1 MIKSLFDG
9 RLVMRVS
16 LPILSL
22 ALAALL
28 AVPPGHAQTPPQSE
42 SPAEPAPSLRD
53 RLKARFADLSVA
65 ADEAEDAARTYEAG
79 SGSRS
84 IAVAVKA
91 HHTWTA
97 AGRSPQEATL
107 RTLEGCQVQYG
118 EPCTLVAAGDK
129 VETKPA
135 QDMPRVKYSGRFEPE
150 RTPFVRDSLAQRA
163 DVNGYRAV
171 SGAKAAAYHPLG
183 WLFVVTGTP
192 SQFDAEEQAL
202 TRCNDDLRV
211 KAEHREGIP
220 DERQP
225 GPCFLYAQGDRVV
238 LPQRLTKPRP
248 KPRTVAEAF
257 DYLGMSQSAA
267 PYAGGA
273 DHKAVAIAPERG
285 STYFVSRVVSAVV
298 AEQRA
303 LEGCQLQYR
312 TRCVMLAS
320 DNILRSPDLW
330 TAERREVPRLEY
342 KGAYAPEQVPLFSG
356 TEDIL
361 TSYALLSSPKAMV
374 IRPRGSRVR
383 IATGASTV
391 EAQSKALASCN
402 SDLDFTPC
410 FVYAVDERVV
420 LDRRRTEP
428 LE

>member
-1 MIKSLFDG
+1 
-9 RLVMRVS
+9 MRVS

-28 AVPPGHAQTPPQSE
+28 AVPSGLAQTPAPGE
-42 SPAEPAPSLRD
+42 TPAEAAPSLHD
-53 RLKARFADLSVA
+53 RLLARFADLSVA

-79 SGSRS
+79 NGSRS

-91 HHTWTA
+91 HHVWRA
-97 AGRSPQEATL
+97 AGRSPQEATT

-118 EPCTLVAAGDK
+118 EPCTLVATGDK
-129 VETKPA
+129 VETKPP
-135 QDMPRVKYSGRFEPE
+135 QDMPRAKYSGRFEPD
-150 RTPFVRDSLAQRA
+150 RVPSLRESITQRA
-163 DVNGYRAV
+163 DVNGYRSV

-183 WLFVVTGTP
+183 WLYIVTGAP
-192 SQFDAEEQAL
+192 AQFEAEEQVL
-202 TRCNDDLRV
+202 TRCNEDPRV

-225 GPCFLYAQGDRVV
+225 GPCFLYAEGDRVV
-238 LPQRLTKPRP
+238 LPKRLTKPRP
-248 KPRTVAEAF
+248 KPRTVAEGF
-257 DYLGMSQSAA
+257 EYIGMSQSTATS
-267 PYAGGA
+267 YAKGG

-285 STYFVSRVVSAVV
+285 GTYGIFRVTSTAV

-303 LEGCQLQYR
+303 LEGCLLEFR
-312 TRCVMLAS
+312 VRCVILAS
-320 DNILRSPDLW
+320 DDVLQSPDLW
-330 TAERREVPRLEY
+330 AAERREVPRLDY
-342 KGAYAPEQVPLFSG
+342 KGAYAPEQVPLYSG

-361 TSYALLSSPKAMV
+361 TSYALLSAPKAMV

-383 IATGASTV
+383 IATGASAA

-420 LDRRRTEP
+420 IDQRRTEP
-428 LE
+428 VE